1 MTDFVTA
8 LGGGSE
14 KRWLLAG
21 KTVLAAVVLTCVSGL
36 GVIVA
41 AAVHAHEAGKFY
53 KEASDFY
60 AADNMDSFAKSD
72 NLAHEKAQLFLSTES
87 ILLYCHAAVLLFIV
101 AAFLVTGALSV
112 RHMNSMLRGAA
123 ASSVSSATGRSVR
136 VQILATTTFVFL
148 TFLLRSID
156 ATLYAVAS
164 GLNDVGNACP
174 NFESYCDPNCYN
186 TYTHILNWMAFTP
199 EYSPIIVLISAP
211 ITLLVALWGMT
222 SKFTFHQLTKSH
234 QEEKTAISRSMAR
247 M

>member
-1 MTDFVTA
+1 MTEFVSS

-14 KRWLLAG
+14 KLWLLAS
-21 KTVLAAVVLTCVSGL
+21 KTVLAAVVLTCVAGL

-41 AAVHAHEAGKFY
+41 AAVHAHEASQFY
-53 KEASDFY
+53 KEASDFL
-60 AADNMDSFAKSD
+60 AANDLDSFAKS
-72 NLAHEKAQLFLSTES
+72 NKLAGEKGQLFLSTES
-87 ILLYCHAAVLLFIV
+87 VLLYCHAAVLLLIV

-112 RHMNSMLRGAA
+112 RRMNSMLSGAA
-123 ASSVSSATGRSVR
+123 ASSATSATGRSVR

-148 TFLLRSID
+148 TFLLRCID

-174 NFESYCDPNCYN
+174 NFESYCDPKCYN
-186 TYTHILNWMAFTP
+186 TYTHIVQWIAFTP
-199 EYSPIIVLISAP
+199 EYSPIIALVSAP

-222 SKFTFHQLTKSH
+222 SKFAFHQLTKSD
-234 QEEKTAISRSMAR
+234 QEETTAISRSMTR